1 MFLAKTDLLLKIL
14 LEELNEITRAD
25 DTLVNQAL
33 LAAESELRGYLFDSF
48 DVDPIFAAT
57 GTARHP
63 MLVDA
68 CADIAVWLIA
78 ARVQAGIDL
87 DDRQRRYERAIAWA
101 KAMAKTEFFSDLPR
115 REDTIQKH
123 IVYGSNPKRSN
134 YF

>member
-1 MFLAKTDLLLKIL
+1 MFLAKADLYLKIL
-14 LEELNEITRAD
+14 QVELNEITRND
-25 DTLVNQAL
+25 DTLVTQAL
-33 LAAESELRGYLFDSF
+33 LAAESELRGYLFDNF
-48 DVDPIFAAT
+48 DVDVIFAAT
-57 GTARHP
+57 GAARHP

-68 CADIAVWLIA
+68 CSDIAIWNLA

-101 KAMAKTEFFSDLPR
+101 KAVAKTEFFADLPR
-115 REDTIQKH
+115 RTVTAQTQ